1 MDHSKVEI
9 LALADWAEEND
20 VMLDFIQPG
29 KPTQNSYIER
39 FNRTYRVELLD
50 LYLISKAAIRLNEV
64 LETDV
69 IYHLFE
75 FDQNP
80 RRRFLRAVRLIR
92 RTRRL
97 EQKTAHQKFHL
108 PKIA

>member
-9 LALADWAEEND
+9 LALADWAEENN

-50 LYLISKAAIRLNEV
+50 LYLIRKAAIRLNEV

-80 RRRFLRAVRLIR
+80 RQRFLRAVRLIR

-97 EQKTAHQKFHL
+97 E
-108 PKIA
+108 